1 MASDDTMTKLA
12 LENIWRQWHAAP
24 GSMEKR
30 REASIHGR
38 VPTRKEWDGHRS
50 AKGIDWYNEL
60 FKETV
65 LNQKESW
72 AIEFEMDVVESL
84 KE

>member
-1 MASDDTMTKLA
+1 VAAVACCPGKYGNKGERQVYMAGYQPQKGMGWSQ
-12 LENIWRQWHAAP
+12 E
-24 GSMEKR
+24 
-30 REASIHGR
+30 
-38 VPTRKEWDGHRS
+38 
-50 AKGIDWYNEL
+50 GIDWYNEL

-72 AIEFEMDVVESL
+72 ANDFEMDVVESL

>member
-1 MASDDTMTKLA
+1 MTKLA
-12 LENIWRQWHAAP
+12 LENMWQQWHAAP
-24 GSMEKR
+24 GSMETKER
-30 REASIHGR
+30 GR
-38 VPTRKEWDGHRS
+38 YTWQGTNQKARNGMVAGS
-50 AKGIDWYNEL
+50 IDWYNEL

-72 AIEFEMDVVESL
+72 ANDFEMDVVESL